1 MIKDLEMRNILP
13 LKGCIG
19 EKINLQYFK
28 YCSETSCLLC
38 IFNKLLLAD
47 VAAMNKNHVIRI
59 YLTQLINDIPYFLLQ
74 HD

>member
-1 MIKDLEMRNILP
+1 MIKDLEMRNILL
-13 LKGCIG
+13 LKGCID

-28 YCSETSCLLC
+28 YCSETSLLY

-47 VAAMNKNHVIRI
+47 VTAMNKNHVTRI